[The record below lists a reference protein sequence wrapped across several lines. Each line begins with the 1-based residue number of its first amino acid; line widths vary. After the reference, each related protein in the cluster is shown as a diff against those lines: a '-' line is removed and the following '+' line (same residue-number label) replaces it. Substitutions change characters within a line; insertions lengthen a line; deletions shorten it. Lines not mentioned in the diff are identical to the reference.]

1 MTNVEVTDDRGI
13 LGDLVTTLT
22 SMPESGHEAN
32 PRPKNDNRG
41 LTLSTPGCQTEAM
54 NPSERT
60 PAQQDTIRRLKE
72 VRAEALKHFRIA
84 RDLARERRDLIRGL
98 TDQGVSQAE
107 IARELGVSRQ
117 AVQKMLA
124 V

>member
-1 MTNVEVTDDRGI
+1 
-13 LGDLVTTLT
+13 
-22 SMPESGHEAN
+22 MPESGRQAN
-32 PRPKNDNRG
+32 PDDNLG
-41 LTLSTPGCQTEAM
+41 LTVTTLGCHTGVMDSSQRSAT
-54 NPSERT
+54 
-60 PAQQDTIRRLKE
+60 QQDTIRRLKE

-84 RDLARERRDLIRGL
+84 QDLARERRDLIRGL
-98 TDQGVSQAE
+98 TEEGVSQAE

>member
-1 MTNVEVTDDRGI
+1 
-13 LGDLVTTLT
+13 
-22 SMPESGHEAN
+22 
-32 PRPKNDNRG
+32 
-41 LTLSTPGCQTEAM
+41 M
-54 NPSERT
+54 NPAERT

-84 RDLARERRDLIRGL
+84 QDLARERRDLIRGL
-98 TDQGVSQAE
+98 TEEGVASRDRPR
-107 IARELGVSRQ
+107 ARVTRQ

>member
-1 MTNVEVTDDRGI
+1 M
-13 LGDLVTTLT
+13 
-22 SMPESGHEAN
+22 SMPESARQAN
-32 PRPKNDNRG
+32 PGDNGG
-41 LTLSTPGCQTEAM
+41 LTVTTWGCHTGVMNSSQLSAV
-54 NPSERT
+54 
-60 PAQQDTIRRLKE
+60 QQDTIRRLKE

-84 RDLARERRDLIRGL
+84 QDLARERRDLIRGL
-98 TDQGVSQAE
+98 TGEGVSQAE

>member
-1 MTNVEVTDDRGI
+1 
-13 LGDLVTTLT
+13 
-22 SMPESGHEAN
+22 MPESGRQAN
-32 PRPKNDNRG
+32 PPSQDDNWG
-41 LTLSTPGCQTEAM
+41 LTLTTQGCQTGAV
-54 NPSERT
+54 NRSGRT

-72 VRAEALKHFRIA
+72 VRAEALEHFRVA
-84 RDLARERRDLIRGL
+84 QDLARERRDLIRGL
-98 TDQGVSQAE
+98 TGEGVSQAE

>member
-1 MTNVEVTDDRGI
+1 
-13 LGDLVTTLT
+13 
-22 SMPESGHEAN
+22 
-32 PRPKNDNRG
+32 
-41 LTLSTPGCQTEAM
+41 M

-84 RDLARERRDLIRGL
+84 QDLARERRDLIRGL
-98 TDQGVSQAE
+98 TNEGVSQAE

>member
-1 MTNVEVTDDRGI
+1 
-13 LGDLVTTLT
+13 
-22 SMPESGHEAN
+22 MPESGRQAN
-32 PRPKNDNRG
+32 PPSQDDNWG
-41 LTLSTPGCQTEAM
+41 LTLTTQGCQTGAV
-54 NPSERT
+54 NRSGRT

-72 VRAEALKHFRIA
+72 VRAEALEHFRIA
-84 RDLARERRDLIRGL
+84 QDLARERRDLIRGL
-98 TDQGVSQAE
+98 TGEGVSQAE